1 MSNEQRLMASS
12 ECFYMETDLSFAKKA
27 GMDSEQFLILLVEKG
42 TAQII
47 VGMDECSL
55 GTNCF
60 LALRPHLSV
69 RILRASAGFRA
80 TVIGFPYYLMHE
92 RTHRIEPKFFLFLY
106 TRTVWKLDA
115 RSRELIVHFKELFRF
130 AVTETGTF
138 RRDLVL
144 SLVTGFVFGFYE
156 TCANVWEGM
165 DISDSS
171 RSREL
176 FRKFMQLLQEH
187 FKMQHEVQFYA
198 GELCISSKYLTQ
210 ITKRMISRTPKQI
223 IDELLVHEATMLL
236 ERNDSSIM
244 EISNKLGFADQS
256 YFGRFFKRMMNTSPQ
271 QYRVR
276 PKV

>member
-1 MSNEQRLMASS
+1 MGNEQHLMASS
-12 ECFYMETDLSFAKKA
+12 ECFYIETDLSFIKKV
-27 GMDSEQFLILLVEKG
+27 GMNVDQFLILLVEKG
-42 TAQII
+42 TARVA
-47 VGMDECSL
+47 VGTDEYSL
-55 GTNCF
+55 DVSRI
-60 LALRPHLSV
+60 LVLRPHLSV
-69 RILRASAGFRA
+69 KLLKSSGGFRA
-80 TVIGFPYYLMHE
+80 TLMGFPFRLLHE

-106 TRTVWKLDA
+106 TRAVWNLNGHN
-115 RSRELIVHFKELFRF
+115 RELITHFKELFRF
-130 AVTETGTF
+130 AVTEAETF

-144 SLVTGFVFGFYE
+144 SLITGFVFGFYE
-156 TCANVWEGM
+156 TCGNVWEGM
-165 DISDSS
+165 DFSDSF

-176 FRKFMQLLQEH
+176 FRKFIQLLQEH
-187 FKMQHEVQFYA
+187 YKMQHEVQFYA

-236 ERNDSSIM
+236 ERNDFSIM